1 MKNIRVLNSNGQ
13 NIQIIQ
19 QSDAARPATIQQAT
33 INGQPVLLQVLFNP
47 KKIDFPKSNFQ
58 IVNSGDQNGAATG
71 QVINQVLPV
80 ATKIET
86 PKKRPIEAT
95 YTVAPVTRT
104 IEVASAISSQTL
116 NRSGGLN
123 SSLLSQASNGNGSF
137 HDLNGPAAKR
147 ARLARGGLRI
157 CAKVKKFS
165 FLF

>member
-1 MKNIRVLNSNGQ
+1 MKGIRVLNSNGQ

-33 INGQPVLLQVLFNP
+33 INGQPVLLQVLLTQ
-47 KKIDFPKSNFQ
+47 KDRSLQFQ
-58 IVNSGDQNGAATG
+58 IVNSGDQNGTATG

-80 ATKIET
+80 ATT

-95 YTVAPVTRT
+95 YNVAPVTRT
-104 IEVASAISSQTL
+104 IEVASAITSQTL

-123 SSLLSQASNGNGSF
+123 SSLNGSF

-157 CAKVKKFS
+157 CAKVKI
-165 FLF
+165 LFTPF

>member
-1 MKNIRVLNSNGQ
+1 MVKISKLSNNQ
-13 NIQIIQ
+13 MLLDQQ
-19 QSDAARPATIQQAT
+19 QSNKRLSTASLSFYRYFYLKTDPFTY
-33 INGQPVLLQVLFNP
+33 
-47 KKIDFPKSNFQ
+47 Q
-58 IVNSGDQNGAATG
+58 IVNPGDQNGTATG

-95 YTVAPVTRT
+95 YNVVPASRT
-104 IEVASAISSQTL
+104 IEVASAITSQTL

-123 SSLLSQASNGNGSF
+123 SSVLSQASNGNVSF

-157 CAKVKKFS
+157 CAKVKLL
-165 FLF
+165 LFPSCKLFN